1 MDQSKST
8 SDFKEA
14 TRGVTIGFEIMLD
27 VSMFVSVRGAF
38 GFHDIRAFDDDV
50 SGVETARMVGCV
62 SVA

>member
-8 SDFKEA
+8 TDLKEA
-14 TRGVTIGFEIMLD
+14 TRGVTTGCEITLD
-27 VSMFVSVRGAF
+27 VSMFMSVRGAF
-38 GFHDIRAFDDDV
+38 EFHDIRAFDDDV